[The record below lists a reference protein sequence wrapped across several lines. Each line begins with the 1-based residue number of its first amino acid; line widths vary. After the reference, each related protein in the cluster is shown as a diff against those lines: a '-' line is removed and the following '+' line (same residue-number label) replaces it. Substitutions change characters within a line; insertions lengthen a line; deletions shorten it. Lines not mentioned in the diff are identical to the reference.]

1 MDDYGLFG
9 KGPTGYAHYMT
20 AVNRIE
26 KSGGGGGGG
35 CLTATIMMISVIA
48 CIIIIPILCIF

>member
-26 KSGGGGGGG
+26 KSGGGGG